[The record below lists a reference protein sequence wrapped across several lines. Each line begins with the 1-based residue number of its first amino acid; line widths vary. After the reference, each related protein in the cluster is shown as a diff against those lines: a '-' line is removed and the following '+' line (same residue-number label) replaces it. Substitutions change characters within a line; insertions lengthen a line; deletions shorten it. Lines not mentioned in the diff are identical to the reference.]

1 MKSMQKSSDDVANQM
16 ERIGKNA
23 KAAASVIANASTQ
36 DKNKALTEIA
46 KSLRT
51 RKNDIIAANKLDV
64 DEGIKKGLDKAMVD
78 RLALDEKR
86 IEAMAS
92 GLEAIARL
100 ADPVGRELANWD
112 RPSGLNI
119 LRVSVPLGVIGIIY
133 ESRPNVTADAGALCI
148 KSGNAAILRGGSES
162 FNSSNLI
169 VECIHTGLKA
179 AGLPEDVVQIV
190 PTTDREAVGELLTM
204 TDYVDVIVPRGGKG
218 LCKRVQDESKVPTLQ
233 HLDGNCHIY
242 VNESAD
248 IDIALKVIK
257 NAKLRRTGI
266 CGATESLVVDK
277 AIAEKIIPLICDA
290 LESCEVRG
298 DSDACDIDSR
308 IKPAN
313 EEDWDTE
320 YLDSIISLKVID
332 NLQDAIAFVNKHSS
346 GHTDAI
352 IASDDNAAT
361 EFLNRIDSAIVMLNT
376 STQFAD
382 GGEFGM
388 GAEIG
393 ISTGRLHARGPVGVE
408 QLTTY
413 KYVVKSNGSIRA

>member
-1 MKSMQKSSDDVANQM
+1 MKALNEKTSEIAQQM
-16 ERIGKNA
+16 KQIGQNA
-23 KAAASVIANASTQ
+23 KSAASIIANAST
-36 DKNKALTEIA
+36 DAKNEALREIA
-46 KSLRT
+46 KTLRE
-51 RKNDIIAANKLDV
+51 RKQDIIDANKIDV
-64 DEGIKKGLDKAMVD
+64 DEGKKKGLDKSMVD

-92 GLEAIARL
+92 GIEAIAKL
-100 ADPVGRELANWD
+100 DDPVGKELSNWD

-119 LRVSVPLGVIGIIY
+119 SKVSVPLGVIGIIY

-162 FNSSNLI
+162 FNSSNII
-169 VECIHTGLKA
+169 VDCIHTGLKE
-179 AGLPEDVVQIV
+179 AGLPEDVIQVI
-190 PTTDREAVGELLTM
+190 PTTDRAAVGELLTM

-242 VNESAD
+242 VHSSAD
-248 IDIALKVIK
+248 AQMAGKIIK

-266 CGATESLVVDK
+266 CGAVESLVVDK
-277 AIAEKIIPLICDA
+277 AVASEIIPNICDA
-290 LESCEVRG
+290 LESCEIRG
-298 DSDACDIDSR
+298 DEIACEADSR
-308 IKPAN
+308 IKPAV
-313 EEDWDTE
+313 ESDWDTE
-320 YLDSIISLKVID
+320 YLDSIISLKVIEG
-332 NLQDAIAFVNKHSS
+332 LPEAIAYVNTHSS
-346 GHTDAI
+346 HHTDAI
-352 IASDDNAAT
+352 VANDDNAAT
-361 EFLNRIDSAIVMLNT
+361 EFLNKIDSAIVMQNT

-413 KYVVKSNGSIRA
+413 KYVVKSDGSVRS